1 MRALSSRPFYPC
13 DGRRVSLV
21 VFNRRVQV
29 HGRPRPQGPCT
40 YAGWEEAGLTDRVIN
55 SMTPRMVRKVFF
67 MYYLSSKIPLMML
80 DIHRRRDAAAL
91 GAQRHGGSPT
101 PPAIL
106 ALGQLIGLMTRQE
119 RPDKTGILV
128 RDRDRRAVVA
138 AALDQLPYPW
148 ASSVRFAS
156 YPA

>member
-55 SMTPRMVRKVFF
+55 SSTPRIVRNAFF
-67 MYYLSSKIPLMML
+67 IHLSSKISVIML
-80 DIHRRRDAAAL
+80 DIYHLHDAAPLADRGE
-91 GAQRHGGSPT
+91 GA
-101 PPAIL
+101 
-106 ALGQLIGLMTRQE
+106 
-119 RPDKTGILV
+119 RPLL
-128 RDRDRRAVVA
+128 RR
-138 AALDQLPYPW
+138 L
-148 ASSVRFAS
+148 
-156 YPA
+156 